1 MTLKSESHEK
11 MTLESMEKVVLQVL
25 EESLYARQDDYVLM
39 YFVCEKINP
48 EILKKPLNMALYNH
62 NELGLPN
69 FDTITRARRKIQ
81 ANRPDLKIEKTAK
94 NRRKREQ
101 MYKKYAHS

>member
-1 MTLKSESHEK
+1 MTLKSESHKK

-39 YFVCEKINP
+39 YLVCEKINP
-48 EILKKPLNMALYNH
+48 EILKKPLNIALYNH